1 MPTANFDEFLKNRFI
16 KTGPVLRQRCKY
28 LPSAEST
35 REVTWPVPAA
45 PTRPTRPDT
54 MKSKVHEIKQI
65 IQNPLSLILG
75 IRISPNRAT
84 ATVS

>member
-1 MPTANFDEFLKNRFI
+1 MDSRNGVQAERFLKKQILKRRHRYSERFLKNRFK
-16 KTGPVLRQRCKY
+16 KTTKCKY

-54 MKSKVHEIKQI
+54 ITQSTIK
-65 IQNPLSLILG
+65 
-75 IRISPNRAT
+75 
-84 ATVS
+84 